1 MGRNPCY
8 RPKIQHVPAQ
18 LCRLVPTGGSTTSA
32 SPPPAHVLG
41 LRIGHRAG
49 KQGPRASLIFRPHS
63 RMSPPNGPRLTVLSS
78 PTKFVRICFY
88 GTLHPLSN
96 LLSSR
101 PLSLSLSCVYPWP
114 SLPSNSSPED
124 TFGERSEGDK
134 SVCHKA
140 ANVR

>member
-101 PLSLSLSCVYPWP
+101 PLSLSLSRVCTRGHHYHPIRVPRTP
-114 SLPSNSSPED
+114 SASGARGTRVSATRPP
-124 TFGERSEGDK
+124 T
-134 SVCHKA
+134 
-140 ANVR
+140 